1 MRELTKNERYTLIH
15 IVSRIERQFLL
26 RVLTPRLQMSVEE
39 ATLVKD
45 VLNEAISDDILINE
59 IE

>member
-26 RVLTPRLQMSVEE
+26 RELTPRLQMSVEE